1 MNHEFLYNVIKQVK
15 STVLFP
21 FPETWLKA
29 QKNAHPLKT
38 GPGRADL
45 LPCIHRDLMCKQPFP
60 LCLQV
65 CCFFAALCPSLV
77 VASHGYNHLSLPC
90 TSLDPGRINTRVFQR
105 VRAVAVFFRIPAFH
119 ESECWSSSIGKMKF
133 DC

>member
-1 MNHEFLYNVIKQVK
+1 MNHEFLHDVQFQNRARAGRSLVIINYYLV
-15 STVLFP
+15 
-21 FPETWLKA
+21 
-29 QKNAHPLKT
+29 
-38 GPGRADL
+38 
-45 LPCIHRDLMCKQPFP
+45 PCIILHRDLMCKQPFP
-60 LCLQV
+60 LYLRV

-105 VRAVAVFFRIPAFH
+105 VGAVALFFRILAFH